1 MFKNLKIKYK
11 LFGGF
16 FLAFLILAVVA
27 LKSQFALNTIH
38 AKEMQ
43 EDQMGVIQQLLLK
56 KITDHFKWVNRV
68 NEDIVRQSRHLNVIK
83 DDHSCS
89 LGKWLYG
96 ADRQKTLTMFPD
108 LREVIRSIEEP
119 HARLH
124 QSAIG
129 LEKLLRMDVDGVTLS
144 NYYNEKTVP
153 ALSAVQAGLE
163 KAVDILNRD
172 RERAGVELES
182 IQESA
187 IRWGY
192 GLLIFAVFAFLSL
205 SIALAN
211 MIVKPLGESVEFAKA
226 IQNGDLTVTIY
237 TDRGDEIGELQTALS
252 EMGANLKA
260 LLGDVLNYSD
270 QLSGASDQ
278 MNHAAGKMSQ
288 ETAQVNEKSHT
299 VASAAEEMSV
309 TMKDVSSASEQ
320 ATANIN
326 HVATSAE
333 QMSATVSEIA
343 RNSESARSITEKA
356 VKSVERAST
365 KVAVLGEAA
374 RQVTQVVEVI
384 NEISEQTKLLA
395 LNATIEA
402 ARAGEAGKGFAVV
415 ANEVKELAKQTN
427 DAIGE
432 IRSKIEAIQNSTD
445 DTIEEISSIS
455 NVIGE
460 VNDTVNNI
468 ATAVEEQSVTTSD
481 IANNVKDAAL
491 GLTSVADSVTQTA
504 MASQTI
510 AADISLVN
518 QTNDMVLQESMLV
531 SENAGELA
539 EMSEQL
545 RSIVKRFRL
554 N

>member
-16 FLAFLILAVVA
+16 FLAFLILAIVA

-38 AKEMQ
+38 DKEAQ
-43 EDQMGVIQQLLLK
+43 VNQMDLIQQLFLK
-56 KITDHFKWVNRV
+56 KITDHYKWVNRV
-68 NEDIVRQSRHLNVIK
+68 NEDIVRQSNRLNVTT

-96 ADRQKTLTMFPD
+96 ADRQKTVNMFPE
-108 LREVIRSIEEP
+108 LKAAVKSLEEP

-129 LEKLLRMDVDGVTLS
+129 LEKLMQLNVNPVALS
-144 NYYNEKTVP
+144 NYYKNKTKP
-153 ALSAVQAGLE
+153 ALSEVQAGLE
-163 KAVDILNRD
+163 KAVELLNRD
-172 RERAGVELES
+172 REKAGVELEA
-182 IQESA
+182 IQTSA
-187 IRWGY
+187 ISWGY
-192 GLLIFAVFAFLSL
+192 GLLLFAAFAFISL
-205 SIALAN
+205 SILLAN

-226 IQNGDLTVTIY
+226 IQNGDLTVTMY
-237 TDRGDEIGELQTALS
+237 SDREDEIGELQTALS
-252 EMGANLKA
+252 EMGANLKT
-260 LLGDVLNYSD
+260 LLGDVLTYSD
-270 QLSGASDQ
+270 QLSGASEQ
-278 MNHAAGKMSQ
+278 MNQAAGKMSE

-326 HVATSAE
+326 HVASSAE

-343 RNSESARSITEKA
+343 HNSENARTITEKA
-356 VKSVERAST
+356 VKSVEHASA

-445 DTIEEISSIS
+445 DTVAEISSIS
-455 NVIGE
+455 RVIGE

-481 IANNVKDAAL
+481 IANNVKDAAF

-504 MASQTI
+504 QASQSI

-518 QTNDMVLQESMLV
+518 QTNDMVLQESMIV

>member
-1 MFKNLKIKYK
+1 MFKDLKIKYK
-11 LFGGF
+11 LFGVF
-16 FLAFLILAVVA
+16 FLAFLILAGVA
-27 LKSQFALNTIH
+27 LKAQYALNTIH
-38 AKEMQ
+38 EKESQ
-43 EDQMGVIQQLLLK
+43 VNRMGMVQQLFLK
-56 KITDHFKWVNRV
+56 KITDHYKWVNKV
-68 NEDIVRQSRHLNVIK
+68 NEDIVRQERKLNVEK

-96 ADRQKTLTMFPD
+96 ADRQRTVSMFPG
-108 LREVIRSIEEP
+108 LKGVVQSIEEP

-124 QSAIG
+124 QSAMD
-129 LEKLLRMDVDGVTLS
+129 LEKLMQLNVNPLALS
-144 NYYNEKTVP
+144 NYYKNKTVP
-153 ALSAVQAGLE
+153 ALTAVQAGLE
-163 KAVDILNRD
+163 KAVELLNRD
-172 RERAGVELES
+172 REKAGQELES
-182 IQESA
+182 IQSSA
-187 IRWGY
+187 ISWGY
-192 GLLIFAVFAFLSL
+192 GLLLFAAFAFISL
-205 SIALAN
+205 SVLLAN
-211 MIVKPLGESVEFAKA
+211 IIVKPLGESVAFAKA
-226 IQNGDLTVTIY
+226 IQNGDLTVTLY
-237 TDRGDEIGELQTALS
+237 SDRGDEIGELQTALS
-252 EMGANLKA
+252 EMGSNLKS

-270 QLSGASDQ
+270 QLSGASEQ
-278 MNHAAGKMSQ
+278 MNQAAGKMSR
-288 ETAQVNEKSHT
+288 ETAQVNDKSHT

-326 HVATSAE
+326 HVASSAE

-343 RNSESARSITEKA
+343 RNSENARSITEKA
-356 VKSVERAST
+356 VKSVEHASA

-432 IRSKIEAIQNSTD
+432 IRSKIEAIQSSTD
-445 DTIEEISSIS
+445 DTVGEIGSISS
-455 NVIGE
+455 VIGE

-481 IANNVKDAAL
+481 IANNVRDAAL
-491 GLTSVADSVTQTA
+491 GLTSVADSVNQTA
-504 MASQTI
+504 QASQSI

-518 QTNDMVLQESMLV
+518 QTNDVVLQESMLV

-539 EMSEQL
+539 EMSERL